1 MISIKKNQDYVEN
14 YEKLNRVLL
23 NFKENLQ
30 FKEISI

>member
-23 NFKENLQ
+23 NFKE
-30 FKEISI
+30 KSESMEISI